1 MNEKIHPRTNMLNEI
16 LDKCKTH
23 GDKGGLGYMK
33 LLLMEKLCL
42 SKANMK
48 PLTK

>member
-42 SKANMK
+42 LKAYMK